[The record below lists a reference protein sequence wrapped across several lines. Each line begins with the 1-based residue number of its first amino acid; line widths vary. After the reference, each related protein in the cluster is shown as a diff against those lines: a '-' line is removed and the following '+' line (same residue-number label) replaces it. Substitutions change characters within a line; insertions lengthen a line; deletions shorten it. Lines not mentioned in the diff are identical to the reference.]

1 MKNLSTAKSLNYDG
15 MTDNVDQMKELV
27 AKVEDIKRNKQ
38 KKIEEREIA
47 IKKREKKERKTALT
61 NRYLR

>member
-1 MKNLSTAKSLNYDG
+1 MKNLSTAKTLNYDG